1 MIEREKVVATPDD
14 VFEAIKFLKQGKSVL
29 CHPNLVQFLEYQ
41 TRVNG
46 IDVKIQG
53 NVFVYEFI
61 PKKVKREEKHGKNKN
76 Y

>member
-46 IDVKIQG
+46 IDVKI
-53 NVFVYEFI
+53 I
-61 PKKVKREEKHGKNKN
+61 ISRNK
-76 Y
+76 

>member
-14 VFEAIKFLKQGKSVL
+14 VFEAIKLLKQGKNVL

-61 PKKVKREEKHGKNKN
+61 PIKKGEEKHGENKN
-76 Y
+76 N

>member
-14 VFEAIKFLKQGKSVL
+14 VFEAIKLLKQGKNVL
-29 CHPNLVQFLEYQ
+29 CSPNLVQFLEYQ

-61 PKKVKREEKHGKNKN
+61 PIKKGGEKHGENKN
-76 Y
+76 N